1 MSAGKLEYY
10 NLLLRGK
17 IPRLAG
23 EGPLTDDEAMGLALR
38 RAIEGV
44 GHTSPNPPVGAV
56 ILDADRKLLAEGFH
70 ARAGEPHA
78 EIEALSNFAGARIER
93 GPAGWD
99 LTQIPLEKLQG
110 ARMFVT
116 LEPCAHEGRTP
127 SCARTLARLP
137 LKEVVYGTQDPNP
150 KVAGSGAKILHDA
163 GVGARSYSGMPA
175 FRELIEIFAKN
186 ITRQK
191 TFVSL
196 KCAASLDGALA
207 LTNGR
212 SQWITSEGA
221 RSMGHFLRG
230 MHDAIMVGAHTITQD
245 DPQLTV
251 RHDAHP
257 DWKGHLI
264 VIDHEGALFL
274 RPDLKIFAG
283 YPPEKIIV
291 VTKRLF
297 EGARVP
303 FQVLGMD
310 GELFDLHAFLDE
322 LWKREIRSLYVE
334 GGGATISEF
343 LRQKAADRLWL
354 FQAPVAMGEGRTWT
368 STLHLE
374 DMKERIFMRDINRLD
389 LGPDLLTTARISD

>member
-1 MSAGKLEYY
+1 MSAGRLEYFH
-10 NLLLRGK
+10 LLLRGQS
-17 IPRLAG
+17 PRCAG
-23 EGPLTDDEAMGLALR
+23 EGPLTDDEAMALALR

-56 ILDADRKLLAEGFH
+56 ILDADRRIIAEGFH
-70 ARAGEPHA
+70 TRAGAPHA
-78 EIEALSNFAGARIER
+78 EIEALAAFAGTRVER
-93 GPAGWD
+93 GHEGWD
-99 LTQIPLEKLQG
+99 LSQLSMEKLKG

-150 KVAGSGAKILHDA
+150 KVAGAGAKILHDA
-163 GVGARSYSGMPA
+163 GVGARSYSGRPA

-186 ITRQK
+186 ITEQK

-207 LTNGR
+207 LANGR

-230 MHDAIMVGAHTITQD
+230 MHDAILVGAHTIVQD

-257 DWKGHLI
+257 DWLGHLI
-264 VIDHEGALFL
+264 VIDQEGALFL
-274 RPDLKIFAG
+274 RPGLKIFAG

-291 VTKRLF
+291 VTKKVF

-303 FQVLGMD
+303 FQVLGME
-310 GELFDLHAFLDE
+310 GAVFDLHAFLAE
-322 LWKREIRSLYVE
+322 LWRREIRSLYVE

-354 FQAPVAMGEGRTWT
+354 FQAPVAMGQGRTWT
-368 STLHLE
+368 STLAFE